1 MVRMQDVE
9 PTSYAAKAGIKPGM
23 IVLDI
28 AETQV
33 ATPSQFIAAFRTA
46 KAAGETE
53 VAMTIANEAGV
64 QQPWE
69 LPVADAAQTGAM
81 LGLTLALANRT
92 VKFPHSAWEHTM
104 AVITQVDP
112 ESEAM
117 QQGLKPGMVVLG
129 VGSTEVRTPLDFVAA
144 VEELNKTGAPT
155 AWLDVYDE
163 AGVAM
168 PTVALALPQDAAARR
183 VSRSRP

>member
-1 MVRMQDVE
+1 
-9 PTSYAAKAGIKPGM
+9 M
-23 IVLDI
+23 ISLEI

-64 QQPWE
+64 QQPGE
-69 LPVADAAQTGAM
+69 LPVADAAQTGGIV
-81 LGLTLALANRT
+81 GLTLTRANRS

-117 QQGLKPGMVVLG
+117 QQGL
-129 VGSTEVRTPLDFVAA
+129 
-144 VEELNKTGAPT
+144 
-155 AWLDVYDE
+155 
-163 AGVAM
+163 
-168 PTVALALPQDAAARR
+168 
-183 VSRSRP
+183 